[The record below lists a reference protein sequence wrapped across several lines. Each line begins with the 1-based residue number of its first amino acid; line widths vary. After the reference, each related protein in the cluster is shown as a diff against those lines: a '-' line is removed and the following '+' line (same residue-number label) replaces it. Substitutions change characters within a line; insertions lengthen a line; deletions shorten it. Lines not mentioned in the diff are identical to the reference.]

1 MTLEA
6 IVTVL
11 KENKDPRKLDD
22 LQRVWPELFNAVK
35 DIALTS
41 DNQVPDVDTPQGYK
55 PTKDELQ
62 LTSTTL
68 MEGGISHFATPGDA
82 STRGRNMGVS
92 GEPADKPW
100 DDYYCAMRWGYV
112 AWHPTTFKPNGNIP
126 GMSDEEKFRL
136 KKYLA
141 TRKVKV
147 TVLST
152 GKACV
157 LRPADAG
164 PSIGKRVI
172 DISPTVMYDILKTET
187 DEKVRVEWV
196 DPSTPLG
203 PVK

>member
-1 MTLEA
+1 MSLEA
-6 IVTVL
+6 IVSVL
-11 KENKDPRKLDD
+11 KNNSDPRKLDD
-22 LQRVWPELFNAVK
+22 IRRIWPELYDKLVE
-35 DIALTS
+35 LTAGS
-41 DNQVPDVDTPQGYK
+41 QVSKVDTPLGYQ

-62 LTSTTL
+62 LTSTTNL
-68 MEGGISHFATPGDA
+68 VGGISHFATPGDA

-100 DDYYCAMRWGYV
+100 DIYYCAMRWGYV
-112 AWHPTTFKPNGNIP
+112 AWNPTTYKPAGNIP

-141 TRKVKV
+141 TRRVRV
-147 TVLST
+147 TVIAT
-152 GKACV
+152 GKTVV

-172 DISPTVMYDILKTET
+172 DVSPSVIHDILKAET
-187 DEKVRVEWV
+187 DDAVRVEWV

-203 PVK
+203 